1 MDQFVGEPADHRAV
15 GHPGRDTGRTPPA
28 GATGNGASG
37 GNGNG
42 SAAPAAPT
50 PPAAPR
56 TTPAAP
62 TAPAEDDRPAIRT
75 FDLPEP
81 EPVDLLDAAGTP
93 VLKRALPAVVAAVVL
108 LLLLRLILRRRQG

>member
-1 MDQFVGEPADHRAV
+1 M
-15 GHPGRDTGRTPPA
+15 
-28 GATGNGASG
+28 
-37 GNGNG
+37 
-42 SAAPAAPT
+42 
-50 PPAAPR
+50 
-56 TTPAAP
+56 
-62 TAPAEDDRPAIRT
+62 EDDRPAIRT